1 MKSYQQFVES
11 LSEKLSKSDD
21 ISKWIS
27 DFVNSGDP
35 KFAGKSKD
43 ERIKMAKGA
52 YYGAQNEEVEL
63 DEAAY
68 LVVHHGH
75 DNPDYKMPKGRQV
88 LNHSTKYENSAIRA
102 ANNLKSKGFHDVQ
115 ITKDG
120 KKFDQTNETFQ
131 LGEDADFIQQ
141 HLANKDINSSVEGKI
156 VKVHSSDV
164 AAAKKHLAKIGYKD
178 HKVVSGLNEETDEQ
192 KKAKDELDLKLK
204 KWRNQQRASKAL
216 QNEETSDDAHFKKQ
230 SKAMQDAI
238 NLHLRRGNS
247 YKDAVDLAKKHVKE
261 ETEQIDELSKD
272 TLTSYV
278 GKSFAAGNE
287 LHKQIKD
294 GAGDKQAL
302 RDKISK
308 RNQGV
313 ITAVK
318 KLKKEE
324 NEMLT
329 YSQFMEKL
337 AESRIDDLRDKQ
349 AAEREAKK
357 DSYEAGEKE
366 KSSAAKRTIK
376 GHSYGAGEDGD
387 EDDDEKKK
395 PSEPAVKRGRGRP
408 AGSKSGARV

>member
-1 MKSYQQFVES
+1 MKTYKQLQEV
-11 LSEKLSKSDD
+11 LKKSDD

-27 DFVNSGDP
+27 DFVHSDNP
-35 KFAGKSKD
+35 KFAGKSKE

-63 DEAAY
+63 DE
-68 LVVHHGH
+68 
-75 DNPDYKMPKGRQV
+75 
-88 LNHSTKYENSAIRA
+88 
-102 ANNLKSKGFHDVQ
+102 
-115 ITKDG
+115 
-120 KKFDQTNETFQ
+120 
-131 LGEDADFIQQ
+131 DADFIQQ
-141 HLANKDINSSVEGKI
+141 HLANKDINSSVEGKT

-178 HKVVSGLNEETDEQ
+178 HNVVSGLNEEVEQ
-192 KKAKDELDLKLK
+192 IDELNKSTLANYAK
-204 KWRNQQRASKAL
+204 KSHDQLMKHTASVNFKYGRRD
-216 QNEETSDDAHFKKQ
+216 DDAFSYEHDKDNMRKTVNRTKGLHQ
-230 SKAMQDAI
+230 AISK
-238 NLHLRRGNS
+238 
-247 YKDAVDLAKKHVKE
+247 LAKEEIELDESYRLPSDSEVDKVKAHVKANHPDKSISQIAVHRKTKKIE
-261 ETEQIDELSKD
+261 YVVKDKEGKMSGHTLGEAAEQLDELSKD

-278 GKSFAAGNE
+278 GKSFAVGNE

-294 GAGDKQAL
+294 GTGDKQAL

-357 DSYEAGEKE
+357 DAYEAGEKE
-366 KSSAAKRTIK
+366 KSKSAKRIVK

-387 EDDDEKKK
+387 EDEDEKKK

>member
-1 MKSYQQFVES
+1 MKTYKQLQEV
-11 LSEKLSKSDD
+11 LKKSDD

-27 DFVNSGDP
+27 DFVHSDNP
-35 KFAGKSKD
+35 KFAGKSKE

-52 YYGAQNEEVEL
+52 YYGAQKEEVEL
-63 DEAAY
+63 D
-68 LVVHHGH
+68 
-75 DNPDYKMPKGRQV
+75 
-88 LNHSTKYENSAIRA
+88 
-102 ANNLKSKGFHDVQ
+102 
-115 ITKDG
+115 
-120 KKFDQTNETFQ
+120 
-131 LGEDADFIQQ
+131 EDADFIQQ
-141 HLANKDINSSVEGKI
+141 HLANKDINSSVEGKT
-156 VKVHSSDV
+156 VKVHSSNV

-178 HKVVSGLNEETDEQ
+178 HKVVSGLNEESDEQ

-204 KWRNQQRASKAL
+204 KWSNQQRAAKAL
-216 QNEETSDDAHFKKQ
+216 RNEDKIDESYRMPSDSEIDKV
-230 SKAMQDAI
+230 KA
-238 NLHLRRGNS
+238 
-247 YKDAVDLAKKHVKE
+247 HVKANHPDKSISQIAVHRKTKKIE
-261 ETEQIDELSKD
+261 YVVKDREGKMSGHTLGEAAEQLDELSKD

-294 GAGDKQAL
+294 GTGDKQAL

-357 DSYEAGEKE
+357 DAYEAGERE
-366 KSSAAKRTIK
+366 KSKSAKRIVK

-387 EDDDEKKK
+387 EDEDEKKK